1 MGLGFQIFF
10 NLVFLWVILSWE
22 LAEFSCYS
30 SVSLGRGEKNKTH
43 TSCLIQLLKRAIKHC
58 WHASSVKHI
67 FLETEAKWD
76 WYLPKHL
83 ARKEFFARLNR
94 ETVPLKWRV
103 RIFYINVCDF
113 SFHAWPKALFF
124 ITTSSSSIIFLLVGE
139 NLQKYCAIHFTL
151 GSDHQTLIK
160 GTFTQ
165 PALITMYWFFTSK
178 LDTRY
183 LLCEYLVSAGST
195 TA

>member
-10 NLVFLWVILSWE
+10 NLVLLWVILSWE
-22 LAEFSCYS
+22 IAEFSCYS

-43 TSCLIQLLKRAIKHC
+43 TSCLIQLLKRAIKHW

-67 FLETEAKWD
+67 FLEAEAKWD

-139 NLQKYCAIHFTL
+139 NLQKYCAVHFNL
-151 GSDHQTLIK
+151 GSDHQTLIEW
-160 GTFTQ
+160 TFTQ
-165 PALITMYWFFTSK
+165 PALITLNVLVLYFWYF
-178 LDTRY
+178 RY